1 MGQDE
6 LGRPPQLRVSA
17 SVLGSRGR
25 ASTAVRVRVG
35 TLELDA
41 LTRQDALDA
50 IVTLVREGRGGSVFT
65 PNVDHIVQ
73 AEHDET
79 FRQAY
84 SRTSLSL
91 VDGTPVLWAAR
102 LLGTPLP
109 EKLSGSDLFEP
120 LLERAVRERLRV
132 ALLGGGPGVGEL
144 AARNLRAR
152 MPELQLVECLAPRIG
167 LSATEEERACV
178 ERLQQAK
185 ADLIFVCLGAP
196 KQELFSD
203 RNRQALAPAVLV
215 CFGAAVDFAAGTLA
229 RAPAWVSSVGLE
241 WAFRLAREPR
251 RLAARYLL
259 RDPEFLKI
267 VAVQALSRGD

>member
-1 MGQDE
+1 
-6 LGRPPQLRVSA
+6 VK
-17 SVLGSRGR
+17 
-25 ASTAVRVRVG
+25 RVRVG
-35 TLELDA
+35 SLELDA
-41 LTRQDALDA
+41 LSKPDA
-50 IVTLVREGRGGSVFT
+50 IEAIVRLVRAGRGGTVFT

-73 AEHDET
+73 AEHDLA
-79 FRQAY
+79 FREAY
-84 SRTSLSL
+84 TRTALSL

-120 LLERAVRERLRV
+120 LVERAAQERLRV
-132 ALLGGGPGVGEL
+132 VLLGGGPGVAEL
-144 AARNLRAR
+144 AARNLRQRIPA
-152 MPELQLVECLAPRIG
+152 LQIVDTLAPRLG
-167 LSATEEERACV
+167 LTATDEERECV
-178 ERLQQAK
+178 ARLRQAK

-215 CFGAAVDFAAGTLA
+215 GFGAAVDFAAGTVP
-229 RAPAWVSSVGLE
+229 RAPGWVSRAGLE
-241 WAFRLAREPR
+241 WAFRLGREPR

-267 VAVQALSRGD
+267 VALQAWSRSA

>member
-1 MGQDE
+1 
-6 LGRPPQLRVSA
+6 VSA
-17 SVLGSRGR
+17 SALRPTGGAPS
-25 ASTAVRVRVG
+25 AARVRVG

-41 LTRQDALDA
+41 LSRPQALDA
-50 IVTLVREGRGGSVFT
+50 IIELVRAGRGGTVFT

-73 AEHDET
+73 AEHDQA
-79 FRQAY
+79 FCDAY

-109 EKLSGSDLFEP
+109 EKLSGSDMFDP
-120 LLERAVRERLRV
+120 LLERAVREKLRV
-132 ALLGGGPGVGEL
+132 VLLGGGPGVGEL
-144 AARNLRAR
+144 AAKNLRLR
-152 MPELQLVECLAPRIG
+152 WPDLQLVDTLAPRLG
-167 LSATEEERACV
+167 LSASEEERVCV
-178 ERLQQAK
+178 ERLRQAK

-203 RNRQALAPAVLV
+203 RNRQLLAPAVLV
-215 CFGAAVDFAAGTLA
+215 CFGAAVDFAAGTLP
-229 RAPAWVSSVGLE
+229 RAPAWVSSAGLE
-241 WAFRLAREPR
+241 WAFRLGREPR

-267 VAVQALSRGD
+267 VALQALSRDARTEG

>member
-1 MGQDE
+1 
-6 LGRPPQLRVSA
+6 VK
-17 SVLGSRGR
+17 
-25 ASTAVRVRVG
+25 RVRVG
-35 TLELDA
+35 SLELDA
-41 LTRQDALDA
+41 LSKPEA
-50 IVTLVREGRGGSVFT
+50 IEAIIRLVREGRGGTVFT

-73 AEHDET
+73 AEHDLA
-79 FRQAY
+79 FREAY
-84 SRTSLSL
+84 TRTALSL

-120 LLERAVRERLRV
+120 LVERAARERLRIV
-132 ALLGGGPGVGEL
+132 LLGGGSGVAEL
-144 AARNLRAR
+144 AARNLRER
-152 MPELQLVECLAPRIG
+152 IPTLQVVDTLAPRLG
-167 LSATEEERACV
+167 LTATDEERACV
-178 ERLQQAK
+178 ARLQQAQ

-215 CFGAAVDFAAGTLA
+215 GFGAAVDFAAGTVP
-229 RAPAWVSSVGLE
+229 RAPGWVSRAGLE
-241 WAFRLAREPR
+241 WAFRLGREPR

-267 VAVQALSRGD
+267 VALQALSRTA

>member
-1 MGQDE
+1 M
-6 LGRPPQLRVSA
+6 SA
-17 SVLGSRGR
+17 VRQAGSTHG
-25 ASTAVRVRVG
+25 AVRVRVG
-35 TLELDA
+35 ALELDA
-41 LTRQDALDA
+41 LGRAQALDA
-50 IVTLVREGRGGSVFT
+50 IVELVRQGRGGTVYT

-73 AEHDET
+73 AEHDQT
-79 FRQAY
+79 FREVYGRA
-84 SRTSLSL
+84 SLSL

-109 EKLSGSDLFEP
+109 EKLSGSDMFEP
-120 LLERAVRERLRV
+120 LLERAVREKLRV
-132 ALLGGGPGVGEL
+132 VLLGGGPGVGEL
-144 AARNLRAR
+144 AAQNLRAR
-152 MPELQLVECLAPRIG
+152 LPDLQLVDTLAPRLG
-167 LSATEEERACV
+167 LSATDEERACV
-178 ERLQQAK
+178 ERLRQAK

-215 CFGAAVDFAAGTLA
+215 CFGAAVDFAAGTLP
-229 RAPAWVSSVGLE
+229 RAPGWMSSAGLE